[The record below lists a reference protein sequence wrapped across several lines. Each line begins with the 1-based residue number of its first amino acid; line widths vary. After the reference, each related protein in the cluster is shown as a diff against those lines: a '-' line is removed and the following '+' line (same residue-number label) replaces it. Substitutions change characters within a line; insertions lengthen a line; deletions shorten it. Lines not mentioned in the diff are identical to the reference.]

1 MKIDFREYCESPLY
15 NSRKIWYTVVYSG
28 QYRTKI
34 VRQMRRQIFRQ
45 MKQKAE

>member
-34 VRQMRRQIFRQ
+34 CGIASG
-45 MKQKAE
+45 KAA